1 MDICISCLLPYFIWH
16 VRLLLI
22 AGRTKWTAPSAILCR
37 RAVTDILRVSLEP
50 PEHLSAFGPV
60 VDGIVI
66 SKEPSLLMEDHG
78 ASFYK
83 NYEML
88 VGVARVEVSV
98 MRGKCQ
104 NEVL

>member
-1 MDICISCLLPYFIWH
+1 M
-16 VRLLLI
+16 
-22 AGRTKWTAPSAILCR
+22 RTERYGFNDGFRAVAS
-37 RAVTDILRVSLEP
+37 RAVTDILRVNIEP

-66 SKEPSLLMEDHG
+66 PKEPSLLMEDHG

-88 VGVARVEVSV
+88 VGVARVEVS
-98 MRGKCQ
+98 Q
-104 NEVL
+104 